1 MMSKT
6 VLITGANKGIGY
18 EIARQLLQKGL
29 HVIIS
34 GRDEKRLT
42 EAYNM
47 LKSNH
52 DNVNSLLMDVGEE
65 SSVNQ
70 AVQRLSSENIK
81 IDVLIN
87 NAAVSFKSDHSIIEE
102 DFSVVRDTLNV
113 NSYGPL
119 RVTRAF
125 LPLINNPGRI
135 INISSSG
142 GSMSQPVGGWSPAYC
157 VSKTTL
163 NAITRFLALELQQ
176 RGIVVNSVCPGWVQT
191 DMGGRSAPRTVD
203 QGAETPVWLAT
214 EAPLNITGSF
224 IKDKKVMPW

>member
-18 EIARQLLQKGL
+18 EIAKQLLQKGL

-34 GRDEKRLT
+34 GRDEQRLN
-42 EAYNM
+42 EALNI
-47 LKSNH
+47 LKSKH
-52 DNVNSLLMDVGEE
+52 DNVSSILMDVGEE

-70 AVQRLSSENIK
+70 AVHRLSSENIK

-87 NAAVSFKSDHSIIEE
+87 NAAVSLKSDHSIVEE